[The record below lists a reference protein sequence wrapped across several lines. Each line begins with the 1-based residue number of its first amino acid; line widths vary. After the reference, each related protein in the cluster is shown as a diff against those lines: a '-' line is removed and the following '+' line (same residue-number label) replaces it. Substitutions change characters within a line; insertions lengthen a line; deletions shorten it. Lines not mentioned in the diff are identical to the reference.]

1 MMQAASVQKLPTIYV
16 SVAAYREP
24 HLYLTIHQLF
34 AKAAHPQRIHVGLVD
49 QSEQLNPAWLGQFP
63 ARKNINYVGLSPVDS
78 RGVSWA
84 RSIAFSLYN
93 DQDYLLQIDSH
104 TLFDQGWDELL
115 IQQLLRLQATHP
127 KPLISTYPPGFRF
140 DAQGRAVAD
149 EPAKS
154 DEIFFIERDP
164 GSVLTA
170 ERAVLQF
177 RVVRKRAEQPDT
189 THLPGFHVGACFLF
203 TTGDFTQQVPYDPYL
218 YFRGEEQSLSLRAH
232 AKGYQVFHP
241 RHNLIP
247 LYHLY
252 KEGGKVVEGQH
263 WHPDLEAK
271 RHTAFGWLQ
280 QRSNERTHALFT
292 PGADLGVYG
301 IDNPAHLESFCK
313 LSGIDYLGR
322 TTVPVKSDQ

>member
-1 MMQAASVQKLPTIYV
+1 MMQATSLTKPPAIFV
-16 SVAAYREP
+16 SVAAYCEP

-34 AKAAHPQRIHVGLVD
+34 AKAKYPQRIHVGLVD
-49 QSEQLNPAWLGQFP
+49 QSEQQNPEWLKQFP

-84 RSIAFSLYN
+84 RAIAFSLYN

-104 TLFDQGWDELL
+104 TLFDQDWDEVL
-115 IQQLLRLQATHP
+115 IEQIQHLRNSHA

-140 DAQGRAVAD
+140 DSQGRAVAD
-149 EPAKS
+149 EPLKS
-154 DEIFFIERDP
+154 DEIFFIDRDP
-164 GSVLTA
+164 ASVLTA
-170 ERAVLQF
+170 DRAVLQF
-177 RVVRKRAEQPDT
+177 RVVRKQADPAEM
-189 THLPGFHVGACFLF
+189 THLPGFHIGACFLF

-252 KEGGKVVEGQH
+252 KEVGKVYEGQH
-263 WHPDLEAK
+263 WHPEMEAK

-280 QRSNERTHALFT
+280 QRSNARTHALFT

-301 IDNPAHLESFCK
+301 IDSPVHLESFCK

-322 TTVPVKSDQ
+322 TTVPVKSDS

>member
-1 MMQAASVQKLPTIYV
+1 MVGLELSAKHSPTIFV
-16 SVAAYREP
+16 SVAAFCEP
-24 HLYLTIHQLF
+24 YLHLTLHQLF
-34 AKAAHPQRIHVGLVD
+34 AKAKHPARVFVGLVD
-49 QSEQLNPAWLGQFP
+49 QSESLNPQWLADFP

-104 TLFDQGWDELL
+104 TLFDQGWDEIL
-115 IQQLLRLQATHP
+115 IQQHRQLQSSHP
-127 KPLISTYPPGFRF
+127 RPVISTYPPGFKF

-149 EPAKS
+149 EPLKS
-154 DEIFFIERDP
+154 NEIFRIDRNPE
-164 GSVLTA
+164 SMLTA
-170 ERAVLQF
+170 DRAVLQF
-177 RVVRKRAEQPDT
+177 KVFREAVESDDI
-189 THLPGFHVGACFLF
+189 THLPGFHIGACFLF

-252 KEGGKVVEGQH
+252 KEVGRVYEGQH
-263 WHPDLEAK
+263 WRSDMDAK
-271 RHTAFGWLQ
+271 RQASFGWLQ
-280 QRSNERTHALFT
+280 QRSNERIHALFT
-292 PGADLGVYG
+292 PGSNLGVYG
-301 IDNPAHLESFCK
+301 IDNPAHLESFCRLCK
-313 LSGIDYLGR
+313 IDYLGR
-322 TTVPVKSDQ
+322 TQTTLE

>member
-1 MMQAASVQKLPTIYV
+1 MRATGVPKLPTVFV
-16 SVAAYREP
+16 SVASYCEP

-34 AKAAHPQRIHVGLVD
+34 AKATHPQRIHVGLVD
-49 QSEQLNPAWLGQFP
+49 QSEQLNPEWLVNFP
-63 ARKNINYVGLSPVDS
+63 ARKNISYVGLSPVDS

-115 IQQLLRLQATHP
+115 IQQIQQLKNIHP

-140 DAQGRAVAD
+140 NSEGRAVAD
-149 EPAKS
+149 EPLKS
-154 DEIFFIERDP
+154 DDVFYMDRDP
-164 GSVLTA
+164 DSHLTA
-170 ERAVLQF
+170 ERAVLKF
-177 RVVRKRAEQPDT
+177 KVVRKQAVNTDI
-189 THLPGFHVGACFLF
+189 THLPGFQVAAGFLF
-203 TTGDFTQQVPYDPYL
+203 TTGDFTYQVPYDPYL

-247 LYHLY
+247 VYHLY
-252 KEGGKVVEGQH
+252 KQAGEVCEGQH
-263 WHPDLEAK
+263 WHPGMDAK
-271 RHTAFGWLQ
+271 RQTAFGWLQ
-280 QRSNERTHALFT
+280 QRSNERINALFT
-292 PGADLGVYG
+292 PGSDLGVYG

-322 TTVPVKSDQ
+322 TAVPVKSSQ

>member
-1 MMQAASVQKLPTIYV
+1 MQANSLQKFPTIFV
-16 SVAAYREP
+16 SVAAYCEP
-24 HLYLTIHQLF
+24 HLQLTIHHLF
-34 AKAAHPQRIHVGLVD
+34 SQAKHPQRIFVGLVD
-49 QSEQLNPAWLGQFP
+49 QSENLNPDWLQQFP
-63 ARKNINYVGLSPVDS
+63 ARKNINYVGLSPIDS

-115 IQQLLRLQATHP
+115 IEQFKQLKNSHP

-140 DAQGRAVAD
+140 DSQGRAVAD
-149 EPAKS
+149 EPLKS
-154 DEIFFIERDP
+154 DEIFFIDRDP
-164 GSVLTA
+164 ASALTA
-170 ERAVLQF
+170 DRAVLQF
-177 RVVRKRAEQPDT
+177 RVVRKRVEPPEI

-232 AKGYQVFHP
+232 AKGYQVFHS

-252 KEGGKVVEGQH
+252 KEVGKAYEGQH
-263 WHPDLEAK
+263 WHPDMDAK
-271 RHTAFGWLQ
+271 RHTLFGWLQ
-280 QRSNERTHALFT
+280 QRSNERINALFT
-292 PGADLGVYG
+292 PGSDLGAYG
-301 IDNPAHLESFCK
+301 IDSPAQLESFCK

-322 TTVPVKSDQ
+322 TAVPVKSD